1 MGSAGRWAF
10 RTLALVAVA
19 LAVGGLAGERPEL
32 VGAQDDGRPLIILA
46 TIDDALEP
54 NDERY
59 LERVL
64 ERAESRGATAVVI
77 RLDTPG
83 GLGSTMR
90 DLAGQ
95 LLESHTP
102 TVVYVSPSGAQA
114 ASAGTLVTVAA
125 HIAAMAPGT
134 NIGAASPVS
143 GTGEDLPPTLR
154 RKVDEDTTALVRSIA
169 SLRGR
174 NAEAIEATVLEAR
187 AYTAEEALALNMID
201 RIAPDLE
208 SLLAAIDGEVVITAG
223 GARRI
228 ETAGAELD
236 RIGPSMVER
245 LLEILTNPTV
255 AYTLVLLGTYGVLY
269 EIRDPGNFGP
279 GVIGVLGLV
288 LGFLGI
294 GLLPANL
301 TGVLLLVA
309 GCALLLLESQLDGF
323 GWAGIGAVICWLFA
337 GFLLFGELFPE
348 PTALDDPLEIS
359 QWVIGVFA
367 GVTLGFI
374 ALLWALGRGGGKSE
388 AFMGEAERRLLD
400 REGAALE
407 TLSPSGAVEI
417 EGERLVG
424 MTEGEDIASGAA
436 VRVTGIYA
444 GGVVKVVR
452 ADDDAAILAMRT
464 APGRSA
470 SWHGSWRESWRSRAA
485 SLSLTRL
492 WAQLRARRRSE
503 HAGKE

>member
-1 MGSAGRWAF
+1 MRGPRIRRRAWRCAGL
-10 RTLALVAVA
+10 LAAI
-19 LAVGGLAGERPEL
+19 LAIAGLAAAQLGPA
-32 VGAQDDGRPLIILA
+32 GAQGDSEPVVILA
-46 TIDDALEP
+46 QIDDALEP

-64 ERAESRGATAVVI
+64 EAAQSRGAAAVVI
-77 RLDTPG
+77 TLDTPG

-90 DLAGQ
+90 NLAGQ
-95 LLESHTP
+95 LLEAATP
-102 TVVYVSPSGAQA
+102 TVVYVSPRGAQA

-125 HIAAMAPGT
+125 NIAAMAPGT

-154 RKVDEDTTALVRSIA
+154 RKVDEDITALVRSIA
-169 SLRGR
+169 ALRGR

-187 AYTAEEALALNMID
+187 AYSAEEALALNVID

-208 SLLAAIDGEVVITAG
+208 TLLAEIDGELVETAAG
-223 GARRI
+223 PRRI
-228 ETAGAELD
+228 ATAGAELD
-236 RIGPSMVER
+236 TIGRSIVER
-245 LLEILTNPTV
+245 FLEILTNPTL
-255 AYTLVLLGTYGVLY
+255 AYALVLLGTYGVLY

-294 GLLPANL
+294 GLLPLNL
-301 TGVLLLVA
+301 SGVLLLVA
-309 GCALLLLESQLDGF
+309 GCLLLLLESQLDGF

-337 GFLLFGELFPE
+337 GFLLVGELFPE

-359 QWVIGVFA
+359 RWVIGLFA

-374 ALLWALGRGGGKSE
+374 ALLWVLGRGGGKSE
-388 AFMGEAERRLLD
+388 AFMAESERRVLD

-407 TLSPSGAVEI
+407 TLRPSGAVEI
-417 EGERLVG
+417 DGERWIG
-424 MTEGEDIASGAA
+424 MTEGEDINAGAA
-436 VRVTGIYA
+436 VRVVGIYA

-452 ADDDAAILAMRT
+452 ADDDTAILAMRT
-464 APGRSA
+464 APGRA
-470 SWHGSWRESWRSRAA
+470 AGWRGRAA
-485 SLSLTRL
+485 ELSLARV
-492 WAQLRARRRSE
+492 WARLRAGTE
-503 HAGKE
+503 

>member
-1 MGSAGRWAF
+1 MRGPRIRRRAWRCAGL
-10 RTLALVAVA
+10 LAAV
-19 LAVGGLAGERPEL
+19 LAIAGLAAAQLSPT
-32 VGAQDDGRPLIILA
+32 GAQDDSEPVVILA
-46 TIDDALEP
+46 QINDALEP

-64 ERAESRGATAVVI
+64 EAAQSRGAAAVVI
-77 RLDTPG
+77 TLDTPG

-90 DLAGQ
+90 NLAGQ
-95 LLESHTP
+95 LLEAATP
-102 TVVYVSPSGAQA
+102 TVVYVSPRGAQA

-125 HIAAMAPGT
+125 NIAAMAPGT

-154 RKVDEDTTALVRSIA
+154 RKVDEDITALVRSIA
-169 SLRGR
+169 ALRGR

-187 AYTAEEALALNMID
+187 AYSADEALALNVID

-208 SLLAAIDGEVVITAG
+208 TLLAEIDGELVETAAG
-223 GARRI
+223 PRRLA
-228 ETAGAELD
+228 TAGADLD
-236 RIGPSMVER
+236 TIGRSVVER
-245 LLEILTNPTV
+245 FLEILTNPTL
-255 AYTLVLLGTYGVLY
+255 AYALVLLGTYGVLY

-294 GLLPANL
+294 GLLPLNL
-301 TGVLLLVA
+301 SGLLLLVA
-309 GCALLLLESQLDGF
+309 GCLLLLLESQLDGF

-337 GFLLFGELFPE
+337 GFLLVGELFPE

-359 QWVIGVFA
+359 RWVIGLFA

-374 ALLWALGRGGGKSE
+374 ALLWVLGRGGGKSE
-388 AFMGEAERRLLD
+388 AFMAESERQVLD

-407 TLSPSGAVEI
+407 ALRPSGAVEI
-417 EGERLVG
+417 DGERWIG
-424 MTEGEDIASGAA
+424 MTEGEDISAGAA
-436 VRVTGIYA
+436 VRVVGIYA

-464 APGRSA
+464 APGRAA
-470 SWHGSWRESWRSRAA
+470 SWRDRAA
-485 SLSLTRL
+485 ELSLARV
-492 WAQLRARRRSE
+492 WARLRAGTE
-503 HAGKE
+503 

>member
-1 MGSAGRWAF
+1 MPPIGRRA
-10 RTLALVAVA
+10 RRYAALLAAVLAITGVAA
-19 LAVGGLAGERPEL
+19 AQLGHA
-32 VGAQDDGRPLIILA
+32 GAQDDSAPVIILA
-46 TIDDALEP
+46 QIDDALEP

-64 ERAESRGATAVVI
+64 EAAQSRGAAAVVI
-77 RLDTPG
+77 TLDTPG

-90 DLAGQ
+90 NLAGQ
-95 LLESHTP
+95 LLEAATP
-102 TVVYVSPSGAQA
+102 TVVYVSPRGAQA

-125 HIAAMAPGT
+125 NIAAMAPGT

-154 RKVDEDTTALVRSIA
+154 RKVDEDITALVRSIA
-169 SLRGR
+169 ALRGR

-187 AYTAEEALALNMID
+187 AYSADEALALNVID
-201 RIAPDLE
+201 RIAPDLQT
-208 SLLAAIDGEVVITAG
+208 LLAELDGELVETAAG
-223 GARRI
+223 PRRI
-228 ETAGAELD
+228 ATAGAELD
-236 RIGPSMVER
+236 TIGRSAVER
-245 LLEILTNPTV
+245 FLETLTNPTL
-255 AYTLVLLGTYGVLY
+255 AYALVLLGTFGVLY

-279 GVIGVLGLV
+279 GVVGVLGLI

-309 GCALLLLESQLDGF
+309 GCLLLLLESQLDGF

-359 QWVIGVFA
+359 RWVIGLFA

-388 AFMGEAERRLLD
+388 AFMAESERSVLD

-407 TLSPSGAVEI
+407 TLRPSGAVEI
-417 EGERLVG
+417 DGERWIG
-424 MTEGEDIASGAA
+424 MTEGEDIDEGAA
-436 VRVTGIYA
+436 VRVVGIYA

-452 ADDDAAILAMRT
+452 ADDEAAILAMRT
-464 APGRSA
+464 APGRA
-470 SWHGSWRESWRSRAA
+470 AGWRGRAA
-485 SLSLTRL
+485 ELSLARV
-492 WAQLRARRRSE
+492 WARLRAGTE
-503 HAGKE
+503 

>member
-1 MGSAGRWAF
+1 MRGPRIRRRAWRYAGL
-10 RTLALVAVA
+10 LAAV
-19 LAVGGLAGERPEL
+19 LAIAGLAAAQLGPA
-32 VGAQDDGRPLIILA
+32 GAQGDSEPVVILA
-46 TIDDALEP
+46 QIDDALEP

-64 ERAESRGATAVVI
+64 EAAQSRGAAAVVI
-77 RLDTPG
+77 TLDTPG

-90 DLAGQ
+90 NLAGQ
-95 LLESHTP
+95 LLEAATP
-102 TVVYVSPSGAQA
+102 TVVYVSPRGAQA

-125 HIAAMAPGT
+125 NIAAMAPGT

-154 RKVDEDTTALVRSIA
+154 RKVDEDITALVRSIA
-169 SLRGR
+169 ALRGR

-187 AYTAEEALALNMID
+187 AYSADEALALNVID

-208 SLLAAIDGEVVITAG
+208 TLLAEIDGELVETAAG
-223 GARRI
+223 PRRI
-228 ETAGAELD
+228 ATAGADLD
-236 RIGPSMVER
+236 TIRRSIVER
-245 LLEILTNPTV
+245 FLEILTNPTL
-255 AYTLVLLGTYGVLY
+255 AYALVLLGTYGVLY

-294 GLLPANL
+294 GLLPLNL
-301 TGVLLLVA
+301 SGVLLLVA
-309 GCALLLLESQLDGF
+309 GCLLLLLESQLDGF

-337 GFLLFGELFPE
+337 GFLLVGELFPE

-359 QWVIGVFA
+359 RWAIGLFA

-374 ALLWALGRGGGKSE
+374 ALLWILGRGGGKSE
-388 AFMGEAERRLLD
+388 AFMAESERRVLD

-407 TLSPSGAVEI
+407 PLRPSGAVEI
-417 EGERLVG
+417 DGERWIG
-424 MTEGEDIASGAA
+424 MTEGEDISAGAA
-436 VRVTGIYA
+436 VRVVGIYA

-452 ADDDAAILAMRT
+452 ADDDTAILAMRT
-464 APGRSA
+464 APGRAA
-470 SWHGSWRESWRSRAA
+470 SWRGRAA
-485 SLSLTRL
+485 ELSLARV
-492 WAQLRARRRSE
+492 WARLRAGTE
-503 HAGKE
+503 

>member
-1 MGSAGRWAF
+1 MRGPRIRRRAWRCAGL
-10 RTLALVAVA
+10 LAAV
-19 LAVGGLAGERPEL
+19 LAIAGLAAAQLGPA
-32 VGAQDDGRPLIILA
+32 GAQGDSEPVVILA
-46 TIDDALEP
+46 QIDDALEP

-64 ERAESRGATAVVI
+64 EAAQSRGAAAVVI
-77 RLDTPG
+77 TLDTPG

-90 DLAGQ
+90 NLAGQ
-95 LLESHTP
+95 LLEAATP
-102 TVVYVSPSGAQA
+102 TVVYVSPRGAQA

-125 HIAAMAPGT
+125 NIAAMAPGT

-154 RKVDEDTTALVRSIA
+154 RKVDEDITALVRSIA
-169 SLRGR
+169 ALRGR

-187 AYTAEEALALNMID
+187 AYSADEALALNVID

-208 SLLAAIDGEVVITAG
+208 TLLAEIDGELVETAAG
-223 GARRI
+223 PRRI
-228 ETAGAELD
+228 ATAGADLD
-236 RIGPSMVER
+236 TIGRSIVER
-245 LLEILTNPTV
+245 FLEILTNPTL
-255 AYTLVLLGTYGVLY
+255 AYALVLLGTYGVLY

-294 GLLPANL
+294 GLLPLNL
-301 TGVLLLVA
+301 SGVLLLVA
-309 GCALLLLESQLDGF
+309 GCLLLLLESQLDGF

-337 GFLLFGELFPE
+337 GFLLVGELFPE

-359 QWVIGVFA
+359 RWVIGLFA

-374 ALLWALGRGGGKSE
+374 ALLWVLGRGGGKSE
-388 AFMGEAERRLLD
+388 AFMAESERRVLD

-407 TLSPSGAVEI
+407 ALRPSGAVEI
-417 EGERLVG
+417 DGERWIG
-424 MTEGEDIASGAA
+424 MTEGEDISAGAA
-436 VRVTGIYA
+436 VRVVGIYA

-464 APGRSA
+464 APGRTA
-470 SWHGSWRESWRSRAA
+470 SWRGRAA
-485 SLSLTRL
+485 ELSLARV
-492 WAQLRARRRSE
+492 WARLRAGTE
-503 HAGKE
+503 

>member
-1 MGSAGRWAF
+1 MRGPRIRRRAWRYAGL
-10 RTLALVAVA
+10 LAAV
-19 LAVGGLAGERPEL
+19 LAIAGLAAAQLGPA
-32 VGAQDDGRPLIILA
+32 GAQGDSEPVVILA
-46 TIDDALEP
+46 QIDDALEP

-64 ERAESRGATAVVI
+64 EAAESRGAAAVVI
-77 RLDTPG
+77 TLDTPG

-90 DLAGQ
+90 NLAGH
-95 LLESHTP
+95 LLEAATP
-102 TVVYVSPSGAQA
+102 TVVYVSPRGAQA

-125 HIAAMAPGT
+125 NIAAMAPGT

-154 RKVDEDTTALVRSIA
+154 RKVDEDITALVRSIA
-169 SLRGR
+169 ALRGR

-187 AYTAEEALALNMID
+187 AYSAEEALALNVID

-208 SLLAAIDGEVVITAG
+208 TLLAEIDGEQVETAAG
-223 GARRI
+223 PRRLA
-228 ETAGAELD
+228 TAGAALD
-236 RIGPSMVER
+236 TIGRSIVER
-245 LLEILTNPTV
+245 FLEILTNPTL
-255 AYTLVLLGTYGVLY
+255 AYALVLLGTYGVLY

-294 GLLPANL
+294 GLLPLNL
-301 TGVLLLVA
+301 SGVLLLVA
-309 GCALLLLESQLDGF
+309 GCLLLLLESQLDGF

-337 GFLLFGELFPE
+337 GFLLVGELFPE

-359 QWVIGVFA
+359 RWVIGLFA

-374 ALLWALGRGGGKSE
+374 ALLWVLGRGGGKSE
-388 AFMGEAERRLLD
+388 AFMAESERRVLD

-407 TLSPSGAVEI
+407 TLRPSGAVEI
-417 EGERLVG
+417 DGERWIG
-424 MTEGEDIASGAA
+424 MTEGEDISVGAA
-436 VRVTGIYA
+436 VRVVGIYA

-464 APGRSA
+464 APGRVA
-470 SWHGSWRESWRSRAA
+470 GWRGRAA
-485 SLSLTRL
+485 ELSLARV
-492 WAQLRARRRSE
+492 WARLRAGTE
-503 HAGKE
+503 

>member
-1 MGSAGRWAF
+1 MRGPRIRRRAWRYAGL
-10 RTLALVAVA
+10 LAAV
-19 LAVGGLAGERPEL
+19 LAITGMAA
-32 VGAQDDGRPLIILA
+32 AQLSPTDAQGDSEQVVILA
-46 TIDDALEP
+46 QIDDALEP

-64 ERAESRGATAVVI
+64 EAAQSRGAAAVVI
-77 RLDTPG
+77 TLDTPG

-90 DLAGQ
+90 NLAGQ
-95 LLESHTP
+95 LLEAATP
-102 TVVYVSPSGAQA
+102 TVVYVSPRGAQA

-125 HIAAMAPGT
+125 NIAAMAPGT

-154 RKVDEDTTALVRSIA
+154 RKVDEDITALVRSIA
-169 SLRGR
+169 ALRGR

-187 AYTAEEALALNMID
+187 AYSADEALALNVID

-208 SLLAAIDGEVVITAG
+208 TLLAEIDGERVETAAG
-223 GARRI
+223 PRRLA
-228 ETAGAELD
+228 TAGADLD
-236 RIGPSMVER
+236 TIGRSIVER
-245 LLEILTNPTV
+245 FLEILTNPTL
-255 AYTLVLLGTYGVLY
+255 AYALVLLGTYGVLY

-294 GLLPANL
+294 GLLPLNL
-301 TGVLLLVA
+301 SGVLLLVA
-309 GCALLLLESQLDGF
+309 GCLLLLLESQLDGF

-337 GFLLFGELFPE
+337 GFLLVGELFPE

-359 QWVIGVFA
+359 RWVIGLFA

-374 ALLWALGRGGGKSE
+374 ALLWVLGRGGGKSE
-388 AFMGEAERRLLD
+388 AFMAESERQVLD

-407 TLSPSGAVEI
+407 ALRPSGAVEI
-417 EGERLVG
+417 DGERWIG
-424 MTEGEDIASGAA
+424 MTEGEDISAGAA
-436 VRVTGIYA
+436 VRVVGIYA

-464 APGRSA
+464 APGRA
-470 SWHGSWRESWRSRAA
+470 AGWRDRAA
-485 SLSLTRL
+485 ELSLARV
-492 WAQLRARRRSE
+492 WARLRAGTE
-503 HAGKE
+503 

>member
-1 MGSAGRWAF
+1 MRVPRIRRRAWRCAGL
-10 RTLALVAVA
+10 LAAVLAIAGVAA
-19 LAVGGLAGERPEL
+19 AQLGPA
-32 VGAQDDGRPLIILA
+32 GAQDDSEPVVILA
-46 TIDDALEP
+46 QIDDALEP

-64 ERAESRGATAVVI
+64 EAAQSRGAAAVVI
-77 RLDTPG
+77 TLDTPG

-90 DLAGQ
+90 NLAGQ
-95 LLESHTP
+95 LLEAATP
-102 TVVYVSPSGAQA
+102 TVVYVSPRGAQA

-125 HIAAMAPGT
+125 NIAAMAPGT

-154 RKVDEDTTALVRSIA
+154 RKVDEDITALVRSIA
-169 SLRGR
+169 ALRGR

-187 AYTAEEALALNMID
+187 AYSADEALALNVID
-201 RIAPDLE
+201 LIAPDLE
-208 SLLAAIDGEVVITAG
+208 TLLAEIDGERVETAAG
-223 GARRI
+223 PRRI
-228 ETAGAELD
+228 ATAGADLD
-236 RIGPSMVER
+236 TIGRSIIER
-245 LLEILTNPTV
+245 FLEILTNPTL
-255 AYTLVLLGTYGVLY
+255 AYALVLLGTYGVLY

-294 GLLPANL
+294 GLLPLNL
-301 TGVLLLVA
+301 SGVLLLVA
-309 GCALLLLESQLDGF
+309 GCLLLLLESQLDGF

-337 GFLLFGELFPE
+337 GFLLVGELFPE

-359 QWVIGVFA
+359 RWVIGLFA

-374 ALLWALGRGGGKSE
+374 ALLWVLGRGGGKSE
-388 AFMGEAERRLLD
+388 AFMAESERRVLD

-407 TLSPSGAVEI
+407 ALRPSGAVEI
-417 EGERLVG
+417 DGERWIG
-424 MTEGEDIASGAA
+424 MTEGEDISAGAA
-436 VRVTGIYA
+436 VRVVGIYA

-464 APGRSA
+464 APGRA
-470 SWHGSWRESWRSRAA
+470 AGWRDRAA
-485 SLSLTRL
+485 ELSLARV
-492 WAQLRARRRSE
+492 WARLRAGTE
-503 HAGKE
+503 

>member
-1 MGSAGRWAF
+1 MRGPQTRRRARRYAAL
-10 RTLALVAVA
+10 LAAVLAITGVAVA
-19 LAVGGLAGERPEL
+19 QLSPA
-32 VGAQDDGRPLIILA
+32 GAQGDAQPLVILA
-46 TIDDALEP
+46 QIDDALEP

-64 ERAESRGATAVVI
+64 EAAESRGAAVVVI
-77 RLDTPG
+77 TLDTPG

-90 DLAGQ
+90 NLAGQ
-95 LLESHTP
+95 LLEAATP
-102 TVVYVSPSGAQA
+102 TVVYVSPRGAQA

-125 HIAAMAPGT
+125 NIAAMAPGT

-154 RKVDEDTTALVRSIA
+154 RKVDEDVTALVRSIA
-169 SLRGR
+169 ALRGR

-187 AYTAEEALALNMID
+187 AYSADEALALNVID

-208 SLLAAIDGEVVITAG
+208 TLLTELDGELVETAAG
-223 GARRI
+223 QRRI
-228 ETAGAELD
+228 ATAGAELD
-236 RIGPSMVER
+236 TIGRSIVER
-245 LLEILTNPTV
+245 FLEILTNPTL
-255 AYTLVLLGTYGVLY
+255 AYALVLLGTFGVLY

-279 GVIGVLGLV
+279 GVVGVLGLI

-294 GLLPANL
+294 GLLPANFS
-301 TGVLLLVA
+301 GVLLLVA
-309 GCALLLLESQLDGF
+309 GCLLLLLESQLDGF

-337 GFLLFGELFPE
+337 GFLLFGALFPE

-359 QWVIGVFA
+359 RWVIGLFA

-388 AFMGEAERRLLD
+388 AFMAESERSVLD

-407 TLSPSGAVEI
+407 TLRPSGAVEI
-417 EGERLVG
+417 DGERWIG
-424 MTEGEDIASGAA
+424 MTEGEDISAGAA
-436 VRVTGIYA
+436 VRVVGIYA

-452 ADDDAAILAMRT
+452 ADDNAAILAMRT
-464 APGRSA
+464 APGRA
-470 SWHGSWRESWRSRAA
+470 AGWRGRAA
-485 SLSLTRL
+485 KLSLARV
-492 WAQLRARRRSE
+492 WARLRAGTE
-503 HAGKE
+503 